1 MLLELLLDPGAAPAR
16 MKDFPIPLEDE
27 GSSLSGG
34 PPLPTLSSICFLIR
48 VT

>member
-16 MKDFPIPLEDE
+16 MKDFPTPLEDE
-27 GSSLSGG
+27 GSSLTGG
-34 PPLPTLSSICFLIR
+34 PPLPTLSSICCLIR